1 MNQWWCCNKAW
12 LHFKVLVSQSFCV
25 FAAGFG
31 LMLRLLDIY
40 SYIYIYFYNIKMH
53 SSLLIFFLFFIFS
66 YFLSFCGDIIVAC
79 KKTKKLAAAAVE
91 KNLILPRH
99 TLLTSIQSPA
109 YHKKSK
115 IKKKLQIY
123 TFVYLNVICG
133 INIIT
138 CFPTYNKIPTIFYY
152 LPRKFIILK
161 KNI

>member
-31 LMLRLLDIY
+31 LMLRLLYIY
-40 SYIYIYFYNIKMH
+40 SYIYIYNIKMH
-53 SSLLIFFLFFIFS
+53 SSLLIFFFLFFIFS

-79 KKTKKLAAAAVE
+79 KKTKKIAAAAVE

-115 IKKKLQIY
+115 IKKLQIY

-161 KNI
+161 KKNI

>member
-31 LMLRLLDIY
+31 LMLRLLYIY
-40 SYIYIYFYNIKMH
+40 SYIYFYNIKMH
-53 SSLLIFFLFFIFS
+53 SSLLIFFFLFFIFS

-79 KKTKKLAAAAVE
+79 KKTKKIAAAAVE

-115 IKKKLQIY
+115 KTIDIY
-123 TFVYLNVICG
+123 LCISKCNMWHKHNYM
-133 INIIT
+133 
-138 CFPTYNKIPTIFYY
+138 
-152 LPRKFIILK
+152 LPYVQQNTNNFLLLTT
-161 KNI
+161 